1 MEGFAATKNLLLLSL
16 LEEVKSVNHCWRY
29 LDKAWVD
36 LGRRGEGGMNELKM
50 WAVDADNS
58 DALWVSLSG
67 HLTPSSLYMLEA
79 PLTDRPTDRGLCVD
93 LPDTPLKVI

>member
-1 MEGFAATKNLLLLSL
+1 
-16 LEEVKSVNHCWRY
+16 
-29 LDKAWVD
+29 
-36 LGRRGEGGMNELKM
+36 MNELKM

-79 PLTDRPTDRGLCVD
+79 PLGDRGLSVD
-93 LPDTPLKVI
+93 LPGTPLKVMIVSENHI